1 MKNQVI
7 DLKSKNGV
15 FEANHEL
22 LKWGKTPDEFIDD
35 EEKFLNAKEIKT
47 PQQQQKEL
55 EEIKKNFKIDFGVSP
70 DFINPKHTKINNPKV
85 FTESSGVSSNLLNN
99 VANYS
104 RVTNYSN
111 FDLIEY
117 EKVTEKAKNQLKNHF
132 NNFINRKLK

>member
-7 DLKSKNGV
+7 DLESKNGV
-15 FEANHEL
+15 FEANNEL
-22 LKWGKTPDEFIDD
+22 LKWEKFPDELIDD
-35 EEKFLNAKEIKT
+35 EEKFLKAKEIKT
-47 PQQQQKEL
+47 PEQAQKEL
-55 EEIKKNFKIDFGVSP
+55 EEIKKNFKMDFGVSP
-70 DFINPKHTKINNPKV
+70 DFINPKHPEADNPKV
-85 FTESSGVSSNLLNN
+85 FTESSGVSSSLLNN

-111 FDLIEY
+111 FDLSEY